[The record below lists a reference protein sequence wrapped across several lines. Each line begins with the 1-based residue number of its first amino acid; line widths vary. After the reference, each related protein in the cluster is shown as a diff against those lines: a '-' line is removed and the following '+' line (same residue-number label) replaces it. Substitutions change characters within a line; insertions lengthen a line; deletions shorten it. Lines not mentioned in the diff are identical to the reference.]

1 MERDKEGPNLMI
13 KRSIWEDVTII
24 NIYATNRGA
33 PQYFRQ
39 ILRSFK
45 VEINSNTIIVGDFNT
60 TLTPMDTS
68 VKQKSSKETQVLSH
82 TMDQLDITGIYKAFH
97 PKTINFTFFSS
108 AHKMYSRIDH
118 KLAQQSSLGKKQ
130 TNKKTHT
137 HTQTNKKKHF
147 KHLFWS

>member
-1 MERDKEGPNLMI
+1 M
-13 KRSIWEDVTII
+13 
-24 NIYATNRGA
+24 
-33 PQYFRQ
+33 
-39 ILRSFK
+39 
-45 VEINSNTIIVGDFNT
+45 EINSNTIIVGDFNT

-130 TNKKTHT
+130 TNKQTKTHT

-147 KHLFWS
+147 KHLF